1 MTDNE
6 KKLLHRIEKLEEYV
20 KRLLNFH
27 ERHININLAVIL
39 LMAQKQGVDL
49 EQLFDDAEQVQA
61 IAKEVAGE
69 IDE

>member
-1 MTDNE
+1 MTKN
-6 KKLLHRIEKLEEYV
+6 KKLLHRIEKLEEYA
-20 KRLLNFH
+20 KQQLDFH

-49 EQLFDDAEQVQA
+49 EQLFDNAKQVQA
-61 IAKEVAGE
+61 IAKNLVGE